1 MYVYDRKILTIVSDY
16 GNTYVRI
23 LTIVTVKEDQWL
35 QDSNIEFFYEWMER
49 EKLPKAE
56 IQSIF
61 LLRPSIGFLIASI
74 AQQGGVVDES
84 LLPTDFLDAKYVFI
98 PVTDNVDPTKAGGSH
113 WSLLLVGVAE
123 KTAWYLDS
131 LPTSG
136 PDKLTDARC
145 YSKAIDQVF
154 QCQFELVVAPAPK
167 QVNGSDCGIH
177 VCMET
182 DILLGRLQATKD
194 GAAIPFDPSLA
205 TQSMN
210 ASAYRESLQKLIHD
224 MIQYRGRRIGKVED
238 ITVSPERRSS
248 SRTRPSIDQRLEA
261 HGMPEKIPE

>member
-1 MYVYDRKILTIVSDY
+1 MSFSTNGWRGKSCPRQKYHLSSCCD
-16 GNTYVRI
+16 
-23 LTIVTVKEDQWL
+23 
-35 QDSNIEFFYEWMER
+35 
-49 EKLPKAE
+49 LPLDFV
-56 IQSIF
+56 SIF
-61 LLRPSIGFLIASI
+61 IRRFAITLIATVIASI

-84 LLPTDFLDAKYVFI
+84 LLPTGFQDAKYVFI

-113 WSLLLVGVAE
+113 WSLLLVGVAQ

-136 PDKLTDARC
+136 ADKLTDARC
-145 YSKAIDQVF
+145 YAKAIDQVF
-154 QCQFELVVAPAPK
+154 QCHFELVVAPAPK

-182 DILLGRLQATKD
+182 DVLLGRLQVNEEKSD
-194 GAAIPFDPSLA
+194 VSFDPSLA
-205 TQSMN
+205 TQTMN
-210 ASAYRESLQKLIHD
+210 AAAYRESLQKLIHD

-238 ITVSPERRSS
+238 ITVSPERRSLS
-248 SRTRPSIDQRLEA
+248 KTRPSIDQRLEA